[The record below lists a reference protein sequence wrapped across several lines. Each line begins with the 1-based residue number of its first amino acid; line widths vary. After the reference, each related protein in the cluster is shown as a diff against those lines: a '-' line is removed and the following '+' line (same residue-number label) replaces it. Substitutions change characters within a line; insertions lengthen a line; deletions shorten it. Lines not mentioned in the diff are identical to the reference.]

1 MAGYSKETER
11 QNEALKSILRDEAPE
26 KRAMVGYNSGK
37 ELKKHGDKISP
48 LSEVM
53 KEARM
58 PWFCPECK
66 KTMKIK
72 LDDKMWRL
80 YGHCFDCQVK
90 METKL
95 RAIGKYEDWEKN
107 KIKENKKSY
116 VKDMLQGLDSWENE
130 SMPEI
135 HNSVGLEKVELEK
148 EQWNSNKE
156 HVKKLVEDARK
167 YLYGLLEEVD
177 GEEDESTADR

>member
-107 KIKENKKSY
+107 KIKEK
-116 VKDMLQGLDSWENE
+116 
-130 SMPEI
+130 
-135 HNSVGLEKVELEK
+135 
-148 EQWNSNKE
+148 
-156 HVKKLVEDARK
+156 
-167 YLYGLLEEVD
+167 
-177 GEEDESTADR
+177 

>member
-1 MAGYSKETER
+1 MSGYSKETER
-11 QNEALKSILRDEAPE
+11 QNKALKSILQNEAPE
-26 KRAMVGYNSGK
+26 KRVMIGYEGDDVK
-37 ELKKHGDKISP
+37 QGDKISP
-48 LSEVM
+48 LTDIM

-90 METKL
+90 IETKL
-95 RAIGKYEDWEKN
+95 RATGKFEEWEKN
-107 KIKENKKSY
+107 RIKENKKAY

-130 SMPEI
+130 SMPDI
-135 HNSVGLEKVELEK
+135 HNSVGLEKVELQK
-148 EQWNSNKE
+148 EQWNFNKE
-156 HVKKLVEDARK
+156 HVKKLAEDARK
-167 YLYGLLEEVD
+167 YLSALLEKED
-177 GEEDESTADR
+177 GEEDGISTDR